1 MISLRRKK
9 SILAAVAVTS
19 FALVASA
26 VPANAE
32 VGVSSTEIKLGITVP
47 MTGIAAPGYNKVA
60 PAMKAYFEYINEN
73 GGVYGRKVNLIIK
86 DDRYIPQEAIN
97 KTNELILKDKVFAL
111 VGQLGTANHLAVA
124 SKVRIASR
132 NIPSLYLNTGYS
144 GFTDV
149 KKFKTSFMHFPTYA
163 MEAKILATYIKE
175 NFAGKKTCLLS
186 QNDDF
191 GADAAKGFTAAG
203 LNFDETV
210 KYVSGQQADRTLVQ
224 GWVTK
229 LATAKCEVVV
239 LFSVSSATAGV
250 LGVANAANY
259 KPQWVLGSVG
269 ADATTIKISLNN
281 PQAQA
286 LLNGAIGASWLPDA
300 QDTADDYIKLFREV
314 NEKYNKGVDFDNNVL
329 VGMNAALLTVQAL
342 RAAGK
347 NPTRRSLISAIERK
361 GATFASA
368 SYTANGVSRT
378 SHAGH
383 TGFWFG
389 KYNLAGALVP
399 VDAARTIYT
408 TDSGTGPVTK
418 TTSKRAPLPAK
429 GIPTNS

>member
-19 FALVASA
+19 FALVASS

-32 VGVSSTEIKLGITVP
+32 VGVSADEIKLGITVP

-60 PAMKAYFEYINEN
+60 PAMKAYFDYINSN
-73 GGVYGRKVNLIIK
+73 GGVYGRQINLIIK

-144 GFTDV
+144 GFADV

-203 LNFDETV
+203 LKFDETV

-300 QDTADDYIKLFREV
+300 QDTSDEYIKLFREV

-329 VGMNAALLTVQAL
+329 VGMNSALLTVQAL

-408 TDSGTGPVTK
+408 TDSGNGPVTK

>member
-9 SILAAVAVTS
+9 SLLAAVAVTS

-60 PAMKAYFEYINEN
+60 PAMKAYFEYINDN
-73 GGVYGRKVNLIIK
+73 GGVNGRKINLIIK

-144 GFTDV
+144 GFADV

-203 LNFDETV
+203 LKFDETV

-300 QDTADDYIKLFREV
+300 QDTSDEYIKLFREV

-329 VGMNAALLTVQAL
+329 VGMNSALLTVQAL

>member
-9 SILAAVAVTS
+9 SILAAVAATS
-19 FALVASA
+19 LALVASS

-47 MTGIAAPGYNKVA
+47 QTGIAAPGYNKVA
-60 PAMKAYFEYINEN
+60 PAMKAYFNYINDN
-73 GGVYGRKVNLIIK
+73 GGVYGRKINLIIK
-86 DDRYIPQEAIN
+86 DDKYIPQEAIN

-144 GFTDV
+144 GFADV
-149 KKFKTSFMHFPTYA
+149 NKFKTSFMHFPTYA
-163 MEAKILATYIKE
+163 MEAKILSTYIKE
-175 NFAGKKTCLLS
+175 NFAGKTTCLVS

-191 GADAAKGFTAAG
+191 GADAGAGFTAAG
-203 LNFDETV
+203 LTFNETV
-210 KYVSGQQADRTLVQ
+210 KYISGQQADRTLVA

-229 LATAKCEVVV
+229 LAAAKCEVVV
-239 LFSVSSATAGV
+239 LFSVSSATAAI
-250 LGVANAANY
+250 LGVSGAAGF
-259 KPQWVLGSVG
+259 KPQWILGSVG
-269 ADATTIKISLNN
+269 ADATTIRIAANN
-281 PQAQA
+281 PQASA
-286 LLNGAIGASWLPDA
+286 LMNGAIGASWLPDSA
-300 QDTADDYIKLFREV
+300 DTTDEYIKFFREI
-314 NEKYNKGVDFDNNVL
+314 NTKYNPGVDFDNNVL
-329 VGMNAALLTVQAL
+329 VGMNAGLLTVQAL
-342 RAAGK
+342 RAAGSS
-347 NPTRRSLISAIERK
+347 PTRRSLLAAMESK

-368 SYTANGVSRT
+368 SYSASAVSKT

-383 TGFWFG
+383 TGYWFG
-389 KYNLAGALVP
+389 KFNLAGSLIP

-408 TDSGTGPVTK
+408 TDSGSGPVTK
-418 TTSKRAPLPAK
+418 ATAKRAALPAK

>member
-300 QDTADDYIKLFREV
+300 QDTTDDYIKLFREV

>member
-144 GFTDV
+144 GFADV

-300 QDTADDYIKLFREV
+300 QDTTDDYIKLFREV

>member
-9 SILAAVAVTS
+9 GILAAVAVTS

-32 VGVSSTEIKLGITVP
+32 VGVSSTEIKLGTTVP

-60 PAMKAYFEYINEN
+60 PAMKAFFEYINDN
-73 GGVYGRKVNLIIK
+73 GGVYGRKINLIIK

-132 NIPSLYLNTGYS
+132 NVPSLYLNTGYS
-144 GFTDV
+144 GFADV

-163 MEAKILATYIKE
+163 MEAKILASYIKE
-175 NFAGKKTCLLS
+175 NFTGKKTCLLV

-191 GADAAKGFTAAG
+191 GADASKGFAAAG
-203 LNFDETV
+203 LTFDETV
-210 KYVSGQQADRTLVQ
+210 KYVSGTQSATTAQA
-224 GWVTK
+224 WITK
-229 LATAKCEVVV
+229 FVGSKCEVVV
-239 LFSVSSATAGV
+239 LFSVSSATAAA
-250 LGVANAANY
+250 LGVASAAGY
-259 KPQWVLGSVG
+259 KPQWILGSVG
-269 ADATTIKISLNN
+269 ADATTIRIALNN

-286 LLNGAIGASWLPDA
+286 LLNGAIGASFLPDS
-300 QDTADDYIKLFREV
+300 QDTTDEYVKLFREV

-342 RAAGK
+342 RAAGS

-368 SYTANGVSRT
+368 SYTSNGVSRT

-383 TGFWFG
+383 TGYWFG

-408 TDSGTGPVTK
+408 TDSGSGSVTK
-418 TTSKRAPLPAK
+418 AAAKRAAMPAK

>member
-9 SILAAVAVTS
+9 SLLAAVAVTS

-60 PAMKAYFEYINEN
+60 PAMKAYFEYINDN
-73 GGVYGRKVNLIIK
+73 GGVNGRKINLIIK

-144 GFTDV
+144 GFADV

-203 LNFDETV
+203 LKFDETV

-300 QDTADDYIKLFREV
+300 QDTSDEYIKLFREV

-329 VGMNAALLTVQAL
+329 VGMNSALLTVQAL

-408 TDSGTGPVTK
+408 TDSGNGPVTK